1 MAINSPTIYIEQTLY
16 NNINDVIT
24 GALSGFRFREQ
35 AIMFDF
41 NPTTFQ
47 VHMAVD
53 EDGEQN
59 QGVFRYKK
67 LAVPKWFKVPL
78 HPPDFMQSPYI
89 NKLEALFHFTQDDCQ
104 ILPATAIMDY
114 QNC

>member
-1 MAINSPTIYIEQTLY
+1 MAINTPTIYIEQTLY

-53 EDGEQN
+53 EDGEQ
-59 QGVFRYKK
+59 
-67 LAVPKWFKVPL
+67 
-78 HPPDFMQSPYI
+78 
-89 NKLEALFHFTQDDCQ
+89 
-104 ILPATAIMDY
+104 
-114 QNC
+114 